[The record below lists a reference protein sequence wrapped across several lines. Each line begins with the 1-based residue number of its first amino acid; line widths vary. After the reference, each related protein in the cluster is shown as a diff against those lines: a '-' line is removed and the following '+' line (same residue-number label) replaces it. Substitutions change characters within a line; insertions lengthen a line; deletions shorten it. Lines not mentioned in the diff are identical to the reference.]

1 MAQLGKIFIYEQNA
15 QTLQNFASD
24 FQAQGFFAF
33 GTDNIY
39 RFLKYA
45 NAVHPDIVIMNIP
58 ENFETDDTFWK
69 EVRQNLCHE
78 KCPQIF
84 INAEAP
90 FKDLQNTLHLK
101 NFKDSELTAEGLQKL
116 LNEARQEKTLH

>member
-1 MAQLGKIFIYEQNA
+1 MAQMGKIFIYEQNA

-24 FQAQGFFAF
+24 FQAQGFFTF

-45 NAVHPDIVIMNIP
+45 NAVHPDVVIMNIP
-58 ENFETDDTFWK
+58 QNFETDDTFWK

-84 INAEAP
+84 INAKAP
-90 FKDLQNTLHLK
+90 FEELQNTLHLK
-101 NFKDSELTAEGLQKL
+101 NFKDSELTAEDLQKL
-116 LNEARQEKTLH
+116 LNEARQEQTLH